1 MADNTTISGGV
12 WGGYAY
18 PITGRIQAAGFG
30 TADAC
35 MAVSGQLSNPAG
47 TTVTTELSNGITWS
61 SSTSLSVEVQVSS
74 GVGTSTAGGVL
85 MGQTGSAPTAIIRL
99 FNGTT
104 WSNGASNSVATYFAG
119 GFGQSTTACGQ
130 TAGLLSG
137 GIITSNT
144 YLYNGTAWSTGS
156 TSAVIYANGSAGTQ
170 TDAVT
175 CGGLNSS
182 AISQVVAYKYN
193 GTTWSATGNMV
204 TQKDRHVVFGASS
217 SLVVASGGNIGG
229 PQPTERFTGTSW
241 AQVGTAIGVR
251 YQRPTSS
258 SQAATTGI
266 AVSGNTAT
274 GGVFQWGAEKYYN

>member
-1 MADNTTISGGV
+1 MARITAVKGPERVIEIARAMPEVRFLMVGGGDLADEIQRLAPENLSLLGWQTPERV
-12 WGGYAY
+12 W
-18 PITGRIQAAGFG
+18 PV
-30 TADAC
+30 ADIA
-35 MAVSGQLSNPAG
+35 L
-47 TTVTTELSNGITWS
+47 
-61 SSTSLSVEVQVSS
+61 STSHHEGIPISIIEAQMA
-74 GVGTSTAGGVL
+74 GVPV
-85 MGQTGSAPTAIIRL
+85 
-99 FNGTT
+99 
-104 WSNGASNSVATYFAG
+104 VAVNVG
-119 GFGQSTTACGQ
+119 
-130 TAGLLSG
+130 
-137 GIITSNT
+137 
-144 YLYNGTAWSTGS
+144 
-156 TSAVIYANGSAGTQ
+156 
-170 TDAVT
+170 
-175 CGGLNSS
+175 

-193 GTTWSATGNMV
+193 GTAWSATGNMV